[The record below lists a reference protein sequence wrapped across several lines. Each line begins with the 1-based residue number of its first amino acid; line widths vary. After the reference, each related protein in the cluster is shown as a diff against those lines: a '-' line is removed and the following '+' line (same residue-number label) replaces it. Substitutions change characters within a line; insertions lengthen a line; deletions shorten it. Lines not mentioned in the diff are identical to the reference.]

1 MPGKLKGQSAGY
13 FFKRDRCY
21 GEGKDNMLGYGIN
34 YSAWHWHFTGAVWW
48 GKGRKIILVFI
59 AQTKAESEALHW
71 NIPSFPCSRDAI
83 VWIPS

>member
-34 YSAWHWHFTGAVWW
+34 YSA
-48 GKGRKIILVFI
+48 
-59 AQTKAESEALHW
+59 
-71 NIPSFPCSRDAI
+71 
-83 VWIPS
+83 